1 MTPPRYHSC
10 MPAYSYEALT
20 SDGDTRKGVVE
31 ADNPRTARG
40 LLRAQALVP
49 LQVELMGTA
58 ASDSA
63 NSNTPGRSTT
73 LWRARAFNATALAI
87 WTRQLAGLVAS
98 GLPLERALTA
108 LADEA
113 EEESQRAVVAALR
126 AEVNGGTTFAT
137 ALAQHPREF
146 STTYCAVVGAG
157 EHSGDLGLVLER
169 LADRYSPSSAPV
181 MIESPASQSAP
192 KSRWSALPTTWS
204 KPRNSHP
211 SWSARPCIRPS

>member
-169 LADRYSPSSAPV
+169 LADDLEQTQELCGAAGGPGLCGQQTRPAP
-181 MIESPASQSAP
+181 ADRGHAG
-192 KSRWSALPTTWS
+192 TG
-204 KPRNSHP
+204 
-211 SWSARPCIRPS
+211 